1 MKNTKTFSKK
11 FLVESISKN
20 NDINIIE
27 AQDEISEDIEFEE
40 LEDLVEITEENFD
53 QHMEDSIASANH
65 DIDKH
70 SICEFTIEET
80 EGWLKE
86 NSTSID
92 QAKLVKA
99 RALNLSD
106 LRMIALK
113 HILPKAKKTWLQKAM
128 GRD

>member
-20 NDINIIE
+20 NNINIIE

-40 LEDLVEITEENFD
+40 LEDLVEITEENFV
-53 QHMEDSIASANH
+53 QHMEDSIASATH

-70 SICEFTIEET
+70 NICEFTIEET

-99 RALNLSD
+99 
-106 LRMIALK
+106 LK
-113 HILPKAKKTWLQKAM
+113 P
-128 GRD
+128 